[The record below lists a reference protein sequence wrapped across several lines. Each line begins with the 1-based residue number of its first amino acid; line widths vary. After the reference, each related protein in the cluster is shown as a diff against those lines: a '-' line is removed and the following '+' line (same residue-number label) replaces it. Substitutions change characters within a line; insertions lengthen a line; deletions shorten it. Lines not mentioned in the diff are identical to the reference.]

1 MKKMKKS
8 IIPVVLSVA
17 VLWGAG
23 STSLAEILPAQGA
36 GQIGWQAVVLC
47 ESLTLYQEPDT
58 DSETVKMLQYGD
70 KIIVKVGTMTHPME
84 EVHYIEWIAIETE
97 QGTQR
102 KYLKPGDEPK
112 ATFSL
117 TEDDT
122 LVAIYEHCNLHG
134 LWKAE

>member
-1 MKKMKKS
+1 MVEMIKTDCCTPS
-8 IIPVVLSVA
+8 CC
-17 VLWGAG
+17 
-23 STSLAEILPAQGA
+23 
-36 GQIGWQAVVLC
+36 GQPMDLMVPG
-47 ESLTLYQEPDT
+47 TT
-58 DSETVKMLQYGD
+58 DAATEKHVPIFQIDGD

-97 QGTQR
+97 QGIQR

>member
-1 MKKMKKS
+1 MNR
-8 IIPVVLSVA
+8 
-17 VLWGAG
+17 
-23 STSLAEILPAQGA
+23 SLVFSMCPKCKAL
-36 GQIGWQAVVLC
+36 
-47 ESLTLYQEPDT
+47 
-58 DSETVKMLQYGD
+58 
-70 KIIVKVGTMTHPME
+70 VKVIHGCECDNCGIKCCNEKMITLKPNSSDGAVEKHKPDYKIEGDEVVVTVNHVME

-97 QGTQR
+97 QGIQR

>member
-1 MKKMKKS
+1 MDIYKCAKC
-8 IIPVVLSVA
+8 
-17 VLWGAG
+17 GAMVEMIKTDCCTP
-23 STSLAEILPAQGA
+23 SCC
-36 GQIGWQAVVLC
+36 GQPMDLMVPG
-47 ESLTLYQEPDT
+47 TT
-58 DSETVKMLQYGD
+58 DAATEKHVPIFQIDGD

-102 KYLKPGDEPK
+102 KYLKPCDEPK